1 MNIVK
6 KNREGI
12 YDDILDSVNE
22 GQNLLNTTNST
33 EQLIAKYNISSDMD
47 LKTLLRILKIE
58 AVNNILSMLINSG
71 KIEEQ
76 NRNYYYDDK
85 KFTETDIKKTIFKTY
100 KEGEIKNM
108 MISECNKVKIII
120 QKEFNTKKIEEN
132 NQAKIVNANNIMKLQ
147 NDLKEQIEV
156 QEKLSKQY
164 LDALYKLNEIEAK
177 QRKERAQIEF
187 NKNQEFFQ
195 QDMLRANDNELIQF
209 YKAQQIKINNQRLEI
224 DKAKKDDDH
233 YIDKLE
239 IQYLENLNKQ
249 RQHDESEKQK
259 IEHHNQ
265 LIRLQQDIANK
276 ADENFK
282 NLINGAKEN
291 NDALIEANNI
301 NNQAIINANAKQ
313 GEAIIQNQNQGN
325 KSIVKGLQEL
335 GGVIDDFKGNF
346 IGIRNAINVLNNNME
361 ELGKKINNP
370 LPAFNANQQP
380 AFNANPNIN
389 PGGRGLLQFL
399 DHNNP
404 VNNNLGYNPFD
415 VNNPGAN
422 GFGPPHQQLLN
433 QGNVVN
439 PINPVNQGNPINP
452 GNVVNQGNVGNP
464 INPGQMINVQH
475 LQHMQLGTAQMAQM
489 AENKIANNL
498 NPRK

>member
-71 KIEEQ
+71 KIEEK

-85 KFTETDIKKTIFKTY
+85 KFTETDIKKTIFETY

-164 LDALYKLNEIEAK
+164 LDSLYKLNEIEAK

-249 RQHDESEKQK
+249 RQHEESEKQK
-259 IEHHNQ
+259 IEQHNQ

-370 LPAFNANQQP
+370 LPAFNANQ
-380 AFNANPNIN
+380 FVNPNIN
-389 PGGRGLLQFL
+389 PGRGFL
-399 DHNNP
+399 PFLEDNP
-404 VNNNLGYNPFD
+404 VNNNPVYNPFD
-415 VNNPGAN
+415 VKNPGAH
-422 GFGPPHQQLLN
+422 GFGPPHQQHRN
-433 QGNVVN
+433 KGNPVN
-439 PINPVNQGNPINP
+439 PI
-452 GNVVNQGNVGNP
+452 NVVNQGNVGNQGNQGNP
-464 INPGQMINVQH
+464 INPVGIINQEFVQQME
-475 LQHMQLGTAQMAQM
+475 LGTAKRAQV
-489 AENKIANNL
+489 EQNIAQNL